1 MQSIQPPYPM
11 KYTPPNS
18 RSPKN
23 CKNPHE
29 KPAQKCA
36 ISAKVRLVRRPGF
49 QFGGGLHQRKR
60 GIANKTV
67 TGKNLLGREK
77 TLRRNKG
84 GRTYA
89 DESMPPSK
97 KGQAASAVEDESHPK
112 HAK

>member
-1 MQSIQPPYPM
+1 MAVYLPQV
-11 KYTPPNS
+11 
-18 RSPKN
+18 RS
-23 CKNPHE
+23 
-29 KPAQKCA
+29 
-36 ISAKVRLVRRPGF
+36 PGF

-67 TGKNLLGREK
+67 TGKNLLRREK

-97 KGQAASAVEDESHPK
+97 KG
-112 HAK
+112 